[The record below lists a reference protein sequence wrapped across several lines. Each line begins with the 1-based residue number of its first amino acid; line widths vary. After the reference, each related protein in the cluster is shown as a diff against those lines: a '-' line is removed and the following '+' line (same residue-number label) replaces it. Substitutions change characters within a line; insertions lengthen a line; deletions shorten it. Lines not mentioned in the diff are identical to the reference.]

1 MHCTAGEYT
10 ILLEILYA
18 TASIPNEWHSDACSI
33 TLQHMIH
40 YVNNN
45 KILGL
50 ELVFT
55 TGAGWRGEHNLVGLK
70 LARLGSNTL
79 YLVM

>member
-1 MHCTAGEYT
+1 
-10 ILLEILYA
+10 
-18 TASIPNEWHSDACSI
+18 
-33 TLQHMIH
+33 MIH

-55 TGAGWRGEHNLVGLK
+55 TGAGWRGELNLVGLK

>member
-1 MHCTAGEYT
+1 
-10 ILLEILYA
+10 
-18 TASIPNEWHSDACSI
+18 
-33 TLQHMIH
+33 MIH

-79 YLVM
+79 YLVMRNCHMPYIDMIWL

>member
-1 MHCTAGEYT
+1 M
-10 ILLEILYA
+10 EILCA
-18 TASIPNEWHSDACSI
+18 TVSIPNEWHSDACNT

-55 TGAGWRGEHNLVGLK
+55 TGAGWRGELNLVGLK
-70 LARLGSNTL
+70 LARLGSKPL

>member
-1 MHCTAGEYT
+1 M
-10 ILLEILYA
+10 EILYA

-55 TGAGWRGEHNLVGLK
+55 TGAGWRGDTTW

>member
-1 MHCTAGEYT
+1 MLTVCSVHCSAGEYT

-18 TASIPNEWHSDACSI
+18 TASIPNEWHSDACNI

-55 TGAGWRGEHNLVGLK
+55 SGAGWRGNTTW
-70 LARLGSNTL
+70 LASSWPG
-79 YLVM
+79 